1 MSREVPGWDDIP
13 ETRRS
18 VTVPRGQYLC
28 DVEALEEATSQAG
41 NLMYKATYNIADGP
55 FKGTP
60 LYEYHNIGNTD
71 DPQAHDPLTWR
82 NAIGTRTLRDL
93 LRATGVPMVTN
104 MDKVCLSIKNQR
116 FLQQLEIGIEPAKR
130 RDGSA
135 NPFAG
140 KERNELGSKY
150 RVGERP
156 ATPASGG
163 KAVVSEI
170 LKRNTQRDDE

>member
-1 MSREVPGWDDIP
+1 MSREVPSWDDIP

-18 VTVPRGQYLC
+18 VTVPRGLYMC
-28 DVEALEEATSQAG
+28 EVEALEEQTSNAG
-41 NLMYKATYNIADGP
+41 NLMYKATYNVADGP

-60 LYEYHNIGNTD
+60 LYEYHNIGNAD
-71 DPQAHDPLTWR
+71 DPQAHDPITWR

-104 MDKVCLSIKNQR
+104 MDKVCTSVKGQR
-116 FLQQLEIGIEPAKR
+116 FLQQLDVSIEPAKR
-130 RDGSA
+130 RDGTD

-140 KERNELGSKY
+140 KERNELSAKY

-156 ATPASGG
+156 TTQSAGRA
-163 KAVVSEI
+163 AVSEI
-170 LKRNTQRDDE
+170 LKRKAQEDE

>member
-1 MSREVPGWDDIP
+1 MSREVPSWDDIP

-18 VTVPRGQYLC
+18 VTVPSGLYMC
-28 DVEALEEATSQAG
+28 EVEALEEQTSNAG

-60 LYEYHNIGNTD
+60 LYEYHNIGNAD

-93 LRATGVPMVTN
+93 MRATGVPMVTN
-104 MDKVCLSIKNQR
+104 MDKVCLSVKGQR
-116 FLQQLEIGIEPAKR
+116 FLQQLETKNEPMKR
-130 RDGSA
+130 RDGTD

-140 KERNELGSKY
+140 KERNELSAKY

-156 ATPASGG
+156 PSPSGG
-163 KAVVSEI
+163 RAAVSEI
-170 LKRNTQRDDE
+170 LKRNTTREDE